1 MNSGF
6 IAFIKGNKKIF
17 TVGAFI
23 LLGVILIFASS
34 LSDGDGGQTKSE
46 ITLDEYKARL
56 EEDIA
61 DLCRDVEG
69 VGRCR
74 VFITLERGEQ
84 NSYKGSMLM
93 ETKPPKV
100 LGVTV
105 VCRGADSDYVRCEL
119 TEMLCALFDVGANRI
134 AILKLNS

>member
-1 MNSGF
+1 MNNNF
-6 IAFIKGNKKIF
+6 LTFIKKNKNIKKAAILIA
-17 TVGAFI
+17 VGI
-23 LLGVILIFASS
+23 ILIFISS
-34 LSDGDGGQTKSE
+34 SFGGETVEKTSE
-46 ITLDEYKARL
+46 LTLDEYKARL

-61 DLCRDVEG
+61 SICSDVDG
-69 VGRCR
+69 VGKCR

-84 NSYKGSMLM
+84 NSYKGSSVI

-105 VCRGADSDYVRCEL
+105 VCRGADSDCVRGEL
-119 TEMLCALFDVGANRI
+119 TDMLTALFDIGANRV